1 MRAMEQAASG
11 ADGTPLDVWLRQ
23 ALRQAFGGALIE
35 PLPSDLLALAAGHA
49 QSRSLQM
56 AGGNERR
63 VGQTGEVREGQ

>member
-1 MRAMEQAASG
+1 
-11 ADGTPLDVWLRQ
+11 VWLRQ

-56 AGGNERR
+56 AGGTERR